1 MADIEVIDGLSA
13 HHHATRRIAQEPL
26 WRRPSNWEGTC
37 MMQGELATVLP
48 DKHVPEQPVA
58 AALLCLGE
66 TLDLHF
72 SGEEL
77 ALE

>member
-1 MADIEVIDGLSA
+1 
-13 HHHATRRIAQEPL
+13 
-26 WRRPSNWEGTC
+26 

-48 DKHVPEQPVA
+48 DKHVPEQPVS